1 MDIPQK
7 TQVAVVLAILLVSSI
22 SASIPLLQKSVS
34 AQLNTSIT
42 SNLGDFN
49 SYEWSGVQ
57 GDSSFTR
64 FSAGPA
70 PDSSNILWKTNITG
84 IQPYI
89 AAFGG
94 LIFASTSN
102 SVVAIDQTGN
112 IVWQTQIP
120 MNRTW
125 PVAYKIDDSHM
136 IVEGTCLDP
145 KTGNTLWTSSS
156 FSADT
161 GIFNAN
167 VYSPEEQMFYVKAGS
182 FIEAWSFVYPSNPPT
197 LVWKTYIP
205 GGGMTGVGT
214 TYGGGMVFPGS
225 FENQQMALDAKTG
238 AVLWTTLTKGPM
250 IFSGSYF
257 DGRFLRGGTDD
268 NTMYCFNATN
278 GQILW
283 TYTPDTNGYFTVGS
297 AVAYGMVYE
306 LNKDGYLY
314 AINIETGKLAW
325 EYKGPGPLIFPG
337 APTVADGMVYAT
349 TGQAAAYLGQ
359 VGASQFAC
367 LNAYTGQVIWSL
379 NLEALA
385 PRESVAVAYG
395 NLYFIPGDVTTSVDT
410 ISGTEY
416 SAANQLWEIGTSS
429 NSVSSW
435 PMWGADPMHS
445 STAQEGPSSLTLNW
459 KFTTE
464 GSVISSPIVAD
475 GIVYVGSQDEY
486 IYAIGAWSGKLLW
499 KFATNGAVESS
510 PAVANG
516 KVYTGGDDG
525 YVYCL
530 DAYAG
535 TLIWQTFVNGSV
547 PFTYA
552 TLVMKSSP
560 TVSGGKVYIGSLD
573 GYLYALNS
581 ENGNIVWKTKT
592 LGPIESTPAVSDD
605 AVYITSQE
613 PTSGI
618 LYKLNADTGAV
629 IWNQSLPYEY
639 VFTGAQVMLGSP
651 SVAVGMVF
659 VSSEL
664 KNYYGI
670 NATTGDI
677 VWTFSD
683 PSAIEFIVSSP
694 VYVNGQVFIVDKFN
708 IACLNAT
715 NGNTIWSAFTG
726 DELYNS
732 PTYADG
738 KIYVVT
744 SQRDIFILDAI
755 NNGTKIA
762 SATMPSS
769 SWSMPVIANGRLYLG
784 CNDWNVYSFFNLAD
798 NQASNPTPT
807 PSNNPAL
814 PSYVIALIVGSAILL
829 VFLVAVGYMILKTRK
844 KSTSTATT

>member
-1 MDIPQK
+1 MAILK
-7 TQVAVVLAILLVSSI
+7 KVQVTVVLALLLASSVF
-22 SASIPLLQKSVS
+22 ASIPLMQKNAS
-34 AQLNTSIT
+34 AQVNKANA
-42 SNLGDFN
+42 SNLGNLD
-49 SYEWSGVQ
+49 SYEWSGVS

-70 PDSSNILWKTNITG
+70 PDTSKVLWKTNVTG

-89 AAFGG
+89 AAFDG
-94 LIFASTSN
+94 LIFSCTN
-102 SVVAIDQTGN
+102 DSVVALDQTGKV
-112 IVWQTQIP
+112 VWKTPIP

-125 PVAYKIDDSHM
+125 PVAYKIDDSRLV
-136 IVEGTCLDP
+136 VEGTCLDAQ
-145 KTGNTLWTSSS
+145 TGNILWTSSS

-167 VYSPEEQMFYVKAGS
+167 VYSPEEQMFYIKAGS
-182 FIEAWSFVYPSNPPT
+182 YIEAWSFSDPSKPPT
-197 LVWKTYIP
+197 MIWRTYVP
-205 GGGMTGVGT
+205 GGGMTGIGT
-214 TYGGGMVFPGS
+214 TYGGGIVFPGS
-225 FENQQMALDAKTG
+225 FENQQIALNAKTG

-250 IFSGSYF
+250 IFSGSYS

-268 NTMYCFNATN
+268 NTIYCFNASN

-314 AINIETGKLAW
+314 AINIETGKLVW

-337 APTVADGMVYAT
+337 APTVADGKVYAT
-349 TGQAAAYLGQ
+349 TGQTASYLGQ

-367 LNAYTGQVIWSL
+367 LSAYTGQVIWQLSM
-379 NLEALA
+379 EALA

-416 SAANQLWEIGTSS
+416 SAANQLWAIGTSS
-429 NSVSSW
+429 TSVSSW
-435 PMWGADPMHS
+435 AMWGANPTHS
-445 STAQEGPSSLTLNW
+445 FSAQTGPANLTLNW
-459 KFTTE
+459 KFATQ
-464 GSVISSPIVAD
+464 GSVISSPAVVS
-475 GIVYVGSQDEY
+475 GIIYVGSQDKN

-499 KFATNGAVESS
+499 KFATNGAIESS
-510 PAVANG
+510 LAVANG

-525 YVYCL
+525 YAYCL
-530 DAYAG
+530 DAYTGA
-535 TLIWQTFVNGSV
+535 LIWKTFINGSM

-560 TVSGGKVYIGSLD
+560 TVSGSNVYIGSLD
-573 GYLYALNS
+573 GYLYALDLA
-581 ENGNIVWKTKT
+581 NGNITWKTKT
-592 LGPIESTPAVSDD
+592 KGPIESTPAVVDG
-605 AVYITSQE
+605 AIYITSQE
-613 PTSGI
+613 PDSGA
-618 LYKLNADTGAV
+618 LYKLDANTGAV

-639 VFTGAQVMLGSP
+639 VFTGARVMLGSV
-651 SVAVGMVF
+651 SVAEGMVF
-659 VSSEL
+659 ASGEL

-683 PSAIEFIVSSP
+683 SSAIEFIVSAP
-694 VYVNGQVFIVDKFN
+694 IPVNGQVFIVDKFN
-708 IACLNAT
+708 IASLDAT
-715 NGNTIWSAFTG
+715 NGHTIWSAFTG

-732 PTYADG
+732 PSYADG

-744 SQRDIFILDAI
+744 SQRNIFVLDA

-762 SATMPSS
+762 TATTPSS
-769 SWSMPVIANGRLYLG
+769 SWSVPVIANGRLYLG
-784 CNDWNVYSFFNLAD
+784 CNDWNVYSFSNSVTA
-798 NQASNPTPT
+798 QASNPTPT
-807 PSNNPAL
+807 PTSTIIPAL
-814 PSYVIALIVGSAILL
+814 PDDMLILIVGL
-829 VFLVAVGYMILKTRK
+829 VVALVALAAVSYLAFKRK
-844 KSTSTATT
+844 KKTAVKL

>member
-1 MDIPQK
+1 MVIPK
-7 TQVAVVLAILLVSSI
+7 KIQVTVVLAILLVSSVF
-22 SASIPLLQKSVS
+22 ATIPLLQKNVS
-34 AQLNTSIT
+34 AQANATAT
-42 SNLGDFN
+42 SNLGNLN

-70 PDSSNILWKTNITG
+70 PDTSNTLWKTNITG

-89 AAFGG
+89 AAFDG
-94 LIFASTSN
+94 LIFTSTSN
-102 SVVAIDQTGN
+102 SVVALDQTGN
-112 IVWQTQIP
+112 IVWKTAIP
-120 MNRTW
+120 MNKTW

-136 IVEGTCLDP
+136 IVESTCLDP
-145 KTGNTLWTSSS
+145 KTGNILWTSAS

-182 FIEAWSFVYPSNPPT
+182 YIEAWSFSDPSNPPT
-197 LVWKTYIP
+197 MVWKTYVP
-205 GGGMTGVGT
+205 GGGMTGIGT
-214 TYGGGMVFPGS
+214 TYGGGIVFPGS

-250 IFSGSYF
+250 IFSGSYS

-314 AINIETGKLAW
+314 AINIETGNLVWK
-325 EYKGPGPLIFPG
+325 YKGPGPLIFPG
-337 APTVADGMVYAT
+337 APTVADGKVYAT
-349 TGQAAAYLGQ
+349 TGQAASFLGQ

-367 LNAYTGQVIWSL
+367 LNAYTGQVIWQLSI
-379 NLEALA
+379 EALA

-416 SAANQLWEIGTSS
+416 SAANQLWAIGTSS
-429 NSVSSW
+429 TPVSSW
-435 PMWGADPMHS
+435 AMWGADPTHS

-459 KFTTE
+459 KFATN
-464 GSVISSPIVAD
+464 GSVISSPSVAD
-475 GIVYVGSQDEY
+475 GIVYVGSQDKN
-486 IYAIGAWSGKLLW
+486 IYAIGAWSGKLIW

-530 DAYAG
+530 DAYTGA
-535 TLIWQTFVNGSV
+535 LIWKTFVNGSL

-552 TLVMKSSP
+552 TLVLKSSP
-560 TVSGGKVYIGSLD
+560 TVSGGNVYIGSLD
-573 GYLYALNS
+573 GYLYALNAD
-581 ENGNIVWKTKT
+581 NGNIVWRTKT
-592 LGPIESTPAVSDD
+592 DGPIESSPAVADG
-605 AVYITSQE
+605 AVYFTSQE
-613 PTSGI
+613 PTTGT
-618 LYKLNADTGAV
+618 LYKLDADTGAV

-639 VFTGAQVMLGSP
+639 VFTGARVMLGSP
-651 SVAVGMVF
+651 SVAAGMVF

-670 NATTGDI
+670 NATTGSI

-694 VYVNGQVFIVDKFN
+694 LYAKGELFIVDKFN
-708 IACLNAT
+708 IASLNAT
-715 NGNTIWSAFTG
+715 NGNTLWSAFTG

-744 SQRDIFILDAI
+744 SQRDIFILDAA
-755 NNGTKIA
+755 NNGAKIA
-762 SATMPSS
+762 TATTPSS

-784 CNDWNVYSFFNLAD
+784 CNDWNVYSFSDVAN
-798 NQASNPTPT
+798 NQVSTPTPTPAPT

-814 PSYVIALIVGSAILL
+814 PNDVLSTNCWFSCSACCPCRLL
-829 VFLVAVGYMILKTRK
+829 VI
-844 KSTSTATT
+844 